1 MSAAA
6 AEAFHKEVDVS
17 GSLRLSSTL
26 PCRTTAGQSRRT
38 YQGPVAVVVEDEDAV
53 PPQED
58 RPPSVKK
65 QPSSVRDIAVQV
77 DQPKHAPVKVPLGQ
91 RSGTSSAKTAAM

>member
-1 MSAAA
+1 MAT
-6 AEAFHKEVDVS
+6 EAFYKEVDVS

-26 PCRTTAGQSRRT
+26 LCRTTAGQSRRT
-38 YQGPVAVVVEDEDAV
+38 YQGLVAVVVKDEDAV

-58 RPPSVKK
+58 WPLSVKK

-77 DQPKHAPVKVPLGQ
+77 DQLKHAPVKVPLGQ